1 MKIKKHTM
9 SLRALLFVILVILL
23 PIGHATAA
31 PGECLAYAYTESG
44 NHAFLVQENS
54 SNFGNNISIVT
65 NCENLTL
72 MVDGQF
78 YAQTSKN
85 TTIIIEAGLH
95 NISLQSNNF
104 SVVYSNVLFYP
115 DFLEWESTYQF
126 EMNEEIKFI
135 DSALVEAQTNWA
147 VFFGVVIVWI
157 LCVYVYWNLINSFIQ
172 RNFIEEVT
180 Q

>member
-1 MKIKKHTM
+1 MKTKNTTK
-9 SLRALLFVILVILL
+9 SLRAITFIIWVILL
-23 PIGHATAA
+23 PIGTATAA
-31 PGECLAYAYTESG
+31 PGDCLAYAYTESG

-65 NCENLTL
+65 NCDNLTIN
-72 MVDGQF
+72 VDGEF
-78 YAQTSKN
+78 FARTSKN
-85 TTIIIEAGLH
+85 TTLAIEPGLH
-95 NISLQSNNF
+95 NISLFADNF
-104 SVVYSNVLFYP
+104 SQTFSNVLFYP
-115 DFLEWESTYQF
+115 DFLEWESNYRF
-126 EMNEEIKFI
+126 EMNQEIKFI

-172 RNFIEEVT
+172 RNFIEEVV